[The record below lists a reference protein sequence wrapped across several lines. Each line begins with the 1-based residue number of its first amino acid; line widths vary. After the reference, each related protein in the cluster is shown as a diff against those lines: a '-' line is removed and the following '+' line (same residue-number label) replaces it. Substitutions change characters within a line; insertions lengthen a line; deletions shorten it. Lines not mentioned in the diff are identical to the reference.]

1 MPTGNLSTTDTAITS
16 RPNTGPNTEQAAT
29 TARQGSLDHRRVSTQ
44 SGGSVASVRE
54 SADDTTVATPA
65 SARTVSLADALALK
79 SLDWFAAR
87 LPKDEGSSRLRRDR
101 FELAHG
107 GELRVEDMKNVVDF
121 ARAIDKDIVRAAK
134 LLSKSDKKPLNAKSQ
149 QEVNTLLRAGKYNL
163 EQVQRWA
170 SAVRGGCQGQPSEQ
184 EFMAKLQERLAD
196 RHMALANIMCRFD
209 IDQAPSEQAVSRA
222 DRIDYNLVT
231 ADAALKVVGGLSV
244 KNLSENTKQKLVDIL
259 DDHRAELGQA
269 KDIATGRSSGSDK
282 SQVVSKEVWRT
293 SFNLTKGKNEDTI
306 VSLLHKHWDAEA
318 RGATGRWL
326 PLAYPGLTQ
335 ERMLQEFVGYQL
347 KKAGVAKKDRSD
359 LRFQFKEAANQV
371 RNERPWEP
379 IAKQLNYA
387 VDGIS
392 HRVQSTITPAGAMAD
407 RFAEPYPAKGNGI
420 CCSDRMQY
428 THVPN
433 LARTELTDASGA
445 ILFSALRHGVL
456 DAYDISVAT
465 LRKLPKQELATML
478 KDLYSHSADSKIAAL
493 ISKTDSKTAARSSK
507 TDSKIAARSSKTDSK
522 IAARSSKTDSK
533 IAARSSRADSKIAY
547 LGKIGNTCPEQCA
560 VFAADHFNLECK
572 FETYKDAAANK
583 EQIDITA
590 PVGAALQ
597 NRTVSE
603 AAETDAVEGSF
614 TDGRTEESCLNYL
627 LKLDKDAIY
636 HMRTGRNDGGGH
648 NQMLYSKNNE
658 WFAYDDPKRQLQL
671 TSNGTLTRGGA
682 ERMVNPDD
690 NWGVGLDQVSIF
702 TLPVTEQ
709 GAKNMIRFIKDFR
722 NEDEPTAMLNL
733 FNAPSADQARVDG
746 ANASLEARVAAENPY
761 DSIDFPDSD
770 GNDDTARELDM
781 QRQMEQRIAA
791 ENPYDSIDFP
801 DSDGG
806 LSQTAAEV
814 NPAVGGVD
822 QTAAKITPA
831 VGVSREDTDYG
842 IYSRIDKTRK
852 DPEDEAEAAF
862 NKESTDQT
870 PGVTRLDGDDPTVD
884 SISTSSPDEEVPPP
898 LPPRQYL
905 DQELFGQT
913 TVTDIDSDKAAAQVA
928 TVDAIQG
935 ETFDIDKIQELIR
948 TKKSAA
954 DEIASAMRTAASAKM
969 AKELAVAALV
979 SDPDKLQ
986 AALDGEVVDLN
997 LSSISL
1003 LTPDRVRPFYRGPK
1017 SNEREMLR
1025 RQTEALQ
1032 SLSGEQKNLQVRD
1045 ASGDLRTVVVNC
1057 KVRTFNFGVNEGA
1070 VSKPLHIIPQDMPG
1084 WGKLM
1089 GWSYAMER
1097 NNPEL
1102 KTLLGDRKSD
1112 RLGGEVLDKLNT
1124 FQKKYMRLKSALA
1137 ALERAS
1143 QDDSIAAL
1151 REAAIPRFERE
1162 CAAIEQRLTALRYAA
1177 EGAKTIWREGS
1188 YNKGGQDP
1196 YKMVSRLGVVI
1207 NAMGETL
1214 AFNCKSG
1221 KDRTGQLDAELKYLS
1236 ALALNDDGQEVYS
1249 KEIPRPGELATP
1261 ELRQMR
1267 SDFTLGTGNLEMQRL
1282 NTGLPGFKLKGV
1294 PGLAN
1299 YIAGPEMKEM
1309 YLGGSNYVKG

>member
-16 RPNTGPNTEQAAT
+16 RPNTGPNAEQATT

-54 SADDTTVATPA
+54 SADNVTVATPA
-65 SARTVSLADALALK
+65 SARTVSLADAPALK
-79 SLDWFAAR
+79 TLDWFTAR

-101 FELAHG
+101 FELAQG
-107 GELRVEDMKNVVDF
+107 GELRAEDMRNVVDF

-134 LLSKSDKKPLNAKSQ
+134 LLEKSDKKPLNAKSQ

-170 SAVRGGCQGQPSEQ
+170 SVVRDGCRDQPSNH
-184 EFMAKLQERLAD
+184 EFITRLQERLAD

-433 LARTELTDASGA
+433 LARTELIDDSGA

-507 TDSKIAARSSKTDSK
+507 TDSKIAARSSR
-522 IAARSSKTDSK
+522 ADSK

-583 EQIDITA
+583 EQIDIII

-597 NRTVSE
+597 NRTASE

-636 HMRTGRNDGGGH
+636 LMRTGRNDGGGH

-770 GNDDTARELDM
+770 G
-781 QRQMEQRIAA
+781 
-791 ENPYDSIDFP
+791 
-801 DSDGG
+801 GVG
-806 LSQTAAEV
+806 QTAAEV

-870 PGVTRLDGDDPTVD
+870 PGVTRLDGDDPAVD

-1070 VSKPLHIIPQDMPG
+1070 VSKPLHIIPQDTPG

-1196 YKMVSRLGVVI
+1196 YKMVSRLGMVI

-1249 KEIPRPGELATP
+1249 KELPRPGELATP

-1282 NTGLPGFKLKGV
+1282 NTGLAGFKLDTKEV

-1299 YIAGPEMKEM
+1299 YIAGPEMEAM
-1309 YLGGSNYVKG
+1309 YRGGSNYVKG

>member
-29 TARQGSLDHRRVSTQ
+29 TARQGSLDHRRISTQ

-65 SARTVSLADALALK
+65 SARTVSLADAPALK

-107 GELRVEDMKNVVDF
+107 GELRAEDMRNVVDF

-209 IDQAPSEQAVSRA
+209 IDQTAPEQAVSRA

-244 KNLSENTKQKLVDIL
+244 KGLSEDKKQKLVDIL
-259 DDHRAELGQA
+259 DGHRAELGQA

-379 IAKQLNYA
+379 IAKQLDYA
-387 VDGIS
+387 VGGIS
-392 HRVQSTITPAGAMAD
+392 SRVHSTITPAGAMAG
-407 RFAEPYPAKGNGI
+407 RFAEPYPANGNGV

-433 LARTELTDASGA
+433 LAHTELIDDSGA

-456 DAYDISVAT
+456 DAYDISVAA

-493 ISKTDSKTAARSSK
+493 ISKTDSKT
-507 TDSKIAARSSKTDSK
+507 
-522 IAARSSKTDSK
+522 AARSSKTDSK

-636 HMRTGRNDGGGH
+636 LMRTGRNDGGGH

-770 GNDDTARELDM
+770 G
-781 QRQMEQRIAA
+781 
-791 ENPYDSIDFP
+791 
-801 DSDGG
+801 GVG
-806 LSQTAAEV
+806 QTAAEV

-870 PGVTRLDGDDPTVD
+870 PGVTRLDGDDPAVD

-1070 VSKPLHIIPQDMPG
+1070 VSKPLHIIPQDTPG

-1137 ALERAS
+1137 ALERAP
-1143 QDDSIAAL
+1143 QDGIT
-1151 REAAIPRFERE
+1151 AAIPELERE
-1162 CAAIEQRLTALRYAA
+1162 CAAIEQRLTTLHSAA
-1177 EGAKTIWREGS
+1177 QDAKGIWREGS

-1196 YKMVSRLGVVI
+1196 YKMVSRLGMVI

-1249 KEIPRPGELATP
+1249 KELPRPGELATP

-1282 NTGLPGFKLKGV
+1282 NTGLAGFKLDTKEV

-1299 YIAGPEMKEM
+1299 YIAGPEMEAM
-1309 YLGGSNYVKG
+1309 YRGGSNYVKG